1 MPFRLHHTPGPGL
14 ALPSC
19 GAVDPET
26 QVSSIEVIPRK
37 LVSMKTTALIAAI
50 AFALPLGA
58 MAQTADK
65 AKPAARSA
73 PAKSAAAKPAAAKSA
88 ATAKAAVKKPTR
100 QVTRRAAKAV
110 EEVTPIDTSTD
121 IALSEADLAIAQRV
135 HTGKIQCELGADVT
149 VTADDKKAG
158 FFNVSTKGVRYRMHP
173 VESRTGAI
181 RLEDP
186 RAGAMWLQIA
196 NKSMLMNQKQGLR
209 LADECQAP
217 QQVAF
222 ADEMK
227 KNPPKSLFEGADPQ
241 PGAAG
246 K

>member
-1 MPFRLHHTPGPGL
+1 MKTTVLIAAVAL
-14 ALPSC
+14 ALPFATFAQS
-19 GAVDPET
+19 
-26 QVSSIEVIPRK
+26 
-37 LVSMKTTALIAAI
+37 AA
-50 AFALPLGA
+50 
-58 MAQTADK
+58 TADK
-65 AKPAARSA
+65 AKPAA
-73 PAKSAAAKPAAAKSA
+73 KSAAKPAAKPAAKTASA
-88 ATAKAAVKKPTR
+88 KPAAKKPTR
-100 QVTRRAAKAV
+100 QITRRAAKAV
-110 EEVTPIDTSTD
+110 EEVTPVDTNTD
-121 IALSEADLAIAQRV
+121 VALNEADLAIAKLV

-149 VTADDKKAG
+149 VTADEKKPG
-158 FFNVSTKGVRYRMHP
+158 FFSVATKGAKYRMHP

-196 NKSMLMNQKQGLR
+196 NKSMLMNQKMGLR
-209 LADECQAP
+209 LADDCQAP
-217 QQVAF
+217 QQLAF

>member
-1 MPFRLHHTPGPGL
+1 MKTLTLAAALAL
-14 ALPSC
+14 ALPF
-19 GAVDPET
+19 AA
-26 QVSSIEVIPRK
+26 
-37 LVSMKTTALIAAI
+37 TAQNAD
-50 AFALPLGA
+50 
-58 MAQTADK
+58 TAK
-65 AKPAARSA
+65 PVAKSAKPAAKSTKTTQKSTKTAEKA
-73 PAKSAAAKPAAAKSA
+73 PAK
-88 ATAKAAVKKPTR
+88 KKH

-110 EEVTPIDTSTD
+110 EEVTPVDTATD
-121 IALSEADLAIAQRV
+121 VALSDADLAVAQRV

-149 VTADDKKAG
+149 VTPDSKKPG
-158 FFNVSTKGVRYRMHP
+158 FFTVSTKGTQYRMHP

-217 QQVAF
+217 AQLAVA
-222 ADEMK
+222 EELR

-241 PGAAG
+241 PGSVA